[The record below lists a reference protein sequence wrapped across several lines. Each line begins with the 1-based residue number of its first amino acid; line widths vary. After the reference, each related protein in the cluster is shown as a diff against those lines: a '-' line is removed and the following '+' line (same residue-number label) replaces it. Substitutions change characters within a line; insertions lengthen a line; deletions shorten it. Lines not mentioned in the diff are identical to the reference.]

1 MRKQSVT
8 SILFILISTVL
19 FAQKADLS
27 AQWAQTKT
35 AAEKLGITLPANQLN
50 GTLLESEKIDDDTFR
65 TLKAKF
71 DSDKSISAVFLVEKG
86 ATTVFNRYDRWWMPA
101 ATALIGTP
109 LIAFGLIKDN
119 GTMTGIGVGL
129 SIIGAV
135 GGFFILEKS
144 DVSNTANDYSGNAAI
159 FIMKK

>member
-1 MRKQSVT
+1 MNKKSLV
-8 SILFILISTVL
+8 SILFFLMTTVL

-27 AQWAQTKT
+27 AQWAQTKVT
-35 AAEKLGITLPANQLN
+35 AEKLGITLPATQLN
-50 GTLLESEKIDDDTFR
+50 GTALESEKIDDDTFR
-65 TLKAKF
+65 ALKAKF
-71 DSDKSISAVFLVEKG
+71 DSDKSITAVFLVEKG
-86 ATTVFNRYDRWWMPA
+86 ATTVFNRYDRWWMPF
-101 ATALIGTP
+101 ATAMIGSP

-144 DVSNTANDYSGNAAI
+144 DVSNSSNDYTGNAAI